1 MAHIRSE
8 NVCNGPHG
16 LTWSESGAV
25 QEVTD
30 VKVIADLLRIP
41 GFSEVL
47 PDDAPKAR
55 STTKNAKSFTEVS
68 EDDSNS

>member
-16 LTWSESGAV
+16 LEWKKSGAV

-30 VKVIADLLRIP
+30 EKVIADLLKIP

-47 PDDAPKAR
+47 PDEAPKSTR
-55 STTKNAKSFTEVS
+55 SESFTEVS
-68 EDDSNS
+68 EKAPTAKG